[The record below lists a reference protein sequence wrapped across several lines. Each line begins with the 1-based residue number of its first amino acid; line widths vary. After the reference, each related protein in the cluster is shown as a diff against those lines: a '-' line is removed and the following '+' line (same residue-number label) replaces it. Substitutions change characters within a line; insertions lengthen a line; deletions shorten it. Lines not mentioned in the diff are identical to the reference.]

1 MSRKILIMAVTL
13 SILLLA
19 SLLEQTVV
27 LRITDRAL
35 SGAQEIISGIREGEL
50 AAAAKKAQEM
60 DISWDEQAKWL
71 EFMVDHSSTDE
82 VRYAFSRL
90 IAALEQEDAAT
101 AMVYACELEG
111 AIEHVCERQALTLEN
126 II

>member
-1 MSRKILIMAVTL
+1 MSRKIIAMAATL
-13 SILLLA
+13 AILLLV
-19 SLLEQTVV
+19 SLLEQTIV
-27 LRITDRAL
+27 LRITDTAL
-35 SGAQEIISGIREGEL
+35 SGAKEIIEGIRAGEMKE
-50 AAAAKKAQEM
+50 AAKKAQEM

-90 IAALEQEDAAT
+90 IAALEQEDADT

-111 AIEHVCERQALTLEN
+111 AIEHVYERQTLTLEN